1 MIRSLL
7 SAVFTIFST
16 LALAQPQ
23 VVTGRVTSSTEPDGL
38 PGVNVV
44 VKGTSQ
50 GVITD
55 MEGRFSLEAEPDA
68 VLIFSFVGYKSQE
81 LLVGNQTSLN
91 VILEEE
97 AQELNEVIVMGYS
110 SVERRDITGSVS
122 SVKANAFKD

>member
-7 SAVFTIFST
+7 SALFTIFST
-16 LALAQPQ
+16 LALAQTQ

-55 MEGRFSLEAEPDA
+55 MEGRFSLEVEPAA

-81 LLVGNQTSLN
+81 L
-91 VILEEE
+91 
-97 AQELNEVIVMGYS
+97 
-110 SVERRDITGSVS
+110 R
-122 SVKANAFKD
+122 

>member
-7 SAVFTIFST
+7 SALLTILTT

-23 VVTGRVTSSTEPDGL
+23 VVTGKVTSATEPEGL

-55 MEGRFSLEAEPDA
+55 IEGRFSLEVEPA
-68 VLIFSFVGYKSQE
+68 AILIFSFVGYKSLE
-81 LLVGNQTSLN
+81 LPVANQTSLN
-91 VILEEE
+91 IILEEE

-110 SVERRDITGSVS
+110 SVERRDITG
-122 SVKANAFKD
+122 